1 MKAKRIDHVGIV
13 VKDLEQALATY
24 NRHFGFEVAEGK
36 GGEVA
41 ALGIK
46 NAFMPVGESD
56 LEFIQPL
63 SEEGPVA
70 QFAKERGEGTFML
83 SLEVENIDAAVEH
96 LRGLGARVGNPTNG
110 VAFVSMKSTHGVNL
124 QLVQREGR

>member
-13 VKDLEQALATY
+13 VKDLDAAVATY
-24 NRHFGFEVAEGK
+24 SRNFGFSVDPNK
-36 GGEVA
+36 GGENP

-46 NAFMPVGESD
+46 NVFMPVGESD

-63 SEEGPVA
+63 ASEGPVA
-70 QFAKERGEGTFML
+70 KFAAERGEGTFLL
-83 SLEVENIDAAVEH
+83 SLEVDDIDAAVEH
-96 LRGLGARVGNPTNG
+96 LRAAGARVGDPSNG

-124 QLVQREGR
+124 QLIQRK